1 MPVDMTQF
9 NTLFTSASLIVAFF
23 GGMVML
29 FAPCCITL
37 MLPAYLGTVF
47 KSRSRIILMTLIFAA
62 GVGSVMLPLVL
73 GARFLASFFT
83 QYHLYIYAGGSL
95 LMIGIGLMSL
105 FNKTISL
112 PFASKL
118 QSPRVT
124 NAASAYALGVV
135 SGISSSCCAPV
146 LLGALSLAALSPS
159 VWQATAVGLAYT
171 LGIVFPLLILSLF
184 LEKGLWKWTLKLQQK
199 SLSFGNLKVSIAN
212 FTSFV
217 IFTVTG
223 LLFLFLAISNRIQ
236 MNVGTLEFS
245 IKLKAWVDT
254 VTQPIRSVPYSEYI
268 FGIVLLVA
276 LILFIR
282 SSLKQSKHS
291 VEEPEQ
297 NEENKLK

>member
-1 MPVDMTQF
+1 MPIDMTEF
-9 NTLFTSASLIVAFF
+9 NTLFASASLIVAFF

-62 GVGSVMLPLVL
+62 GVGSIMLPLVL

-83 QYHLYIYAGGSL
+83 QYHLYIYSGGSL

-105 FNKTISL
+105 FNKTIPL

-124 NAASAYALGVV
+124 NAASAYVLGVV

-146 LLGALSLAALSPS
+146 LLGALSLAAISSS
-159 VWQATAVGLAYT
+159 VWQAGAVGMAYT
-171 LGIVFPLLILSLF
+171 LGIVFPLFILSLF
-184 LEKGLWKWTLKLQQK
+184 LERGLWKWTLKLQQK
-199 SLSFGNLKVSIAN
+199 SLSFGNFKVSLAN

-223 LLFLFLAISNRIQ
+223 LLFLFLSVSNRIQ

-254 VTQPIRSVPYSEYI
+254 ISQPIRSIPYSEYV
-268 FGIVLLVA
+268 FGILLLLLLIYVVKLSRQTKNIPKEEKDA
-276 LILFIR
+276 LD
-282 SSLKQSKHS
+282 
-291 VEEPEQ
+291 
-297 NEENKLK
+297 N